1 MHHAVSTPPGSAAR
15 AALRDCIA
23 EAKDGDGLAPVTVAV
38 PSPYAG
44 LSLRR
49 LLGSEP
55 QGLVNV
61 AFIPLAR
68 IAELLGA
75 PSLAAAGRR
84 PLSPALRREAL
95 RVVLTRAGGLFSPI
109 AGHPTTIRSLDRT
122 LADLRPCDEDSLVQ
136 LEAASPRAKEIVHL
150 YRRLRSRLEGDFYD
164 DHDLGAA
171 AAEVVRAG
179 SPALADLG
187 QVIVFCPRRLTPA
200 TVALIE
206 ALGPAATVIET
217 VTEPGAHPAGD
228 VIVGCADPDEEVR
241 AAIRGV
247 MERLA
252 GPRHTPLH
260 RMAILH
266 PPAGRYAAR
275 LHQQLAAAGIPHNGP
290 AARSLAH
297 TLAGR
302 ALLGLLELCAGGL
315 GRNELATW
323 LASAPVIE
331 EAAGTAMVPAARWDT
346 LSRRAGVVAGPAQ
359 WRERL
364 DGLVVDF
371 RDRAQRVDS
380 EGDPDQ
386 RRRIERDIATV
397 ERLRHFVDELADAL
411 TPGLGETWEQL
422 SSWACG
428 LLDRYLGGADQ
439 HRHWPAD
446 EQEAFDEVRLVLGR
460 LAGLDHINPAVDFEA
475 FHHAVAQE
483 LGVPA
488 RRVGTFGD
496 GVFVGPLAAAWGTDF
511 DTVFILGLCEGGL
524 PRLGPDDAL
533 LPDRERRVV
542 PGLAL
547 RADRLADEQADYL
560 AALACAGERVLLWPR
575 ADLGSGRQCL
585 PSRWLLATASDM
597 AGRPVFSGDLAALA
611 FAGGHPVHDV
621 ASFESGLGNAAEPCS
636 PWDHDLASLVR
647 WRAAGG
653 DVAHHF
659 LVAGSPRLAAGL
671 AATLAR
677 EGDEFTRF
685 DGNVGPGVADA
696 LAAGAALSATSLQT
710 YATCPLKYL
719 LTKQLGLEAEEKP
732 EDLVTIGAMDKGTL
746 VHAILEDY
754 VVSLL
759 AGQPRSLDRLL
770 DLAETRFRQVQGR
783 GLTGRP
789 LLWSYER
796 QVMVRELTRFHALD
810 AGFTPLAAELAF
822 GMDGYEPV
830 TLTLPDGRSIGLR
843 GKADRVDTDETG
855 ALVVTDYKTGGANEY
870 GAIEGDPVDRGQKL
884 QLPLYGLAARQ
895 RFPGQGGGGPVR
907 SRYWVVSEKGAF
919 AEFGIDL
926 TPGVLDRF
934 TQVLG
939 VIVDGITA
947 GNFPARPGPPGW
959 KGPENCRFCDM
970 GPLCQQDRDRQ
981 WERKKAAPAL
991 AAYVELAEG
1000 ELPNG

>member
-1 MHHAVSTPPGSAAR
+1 MPHVVSTSPGSAAR
-15 AALRDCIA
+15 TALRECIA
-23 EAKDGDGLAPVTVAV
+23 AAKDGDALAPVTVAV

-55 QGLVNV
+55 RGLVNV

-68 IAELLGA
+68 VAELLGA

-95 RVVLTRAGGLFSPI
+95 RVELSRAGGLFGPI

-122 LADLRPCDEDSLVQ
+122 LADLRPCDEDSLAQ
-136 LEAASPRAKEIVHL
+136 LEAASPRSKEIVHL
-150 YRRLRSRLEGDFYD
+150 YRRLRSRLETDFYD
-164 DHDLGAA
+164 DHDLAAA
-171 AAEVVRAG
+171 AAEAVRAG

-187 QVIVFCPRRLTPA
+187 HLVVFCPRRLTPS

-206 ALGPAATVIET
+206 ALGPGATVIET
-217 VTEPGAHPAGD
+217 VTEAGAQPAGH

-241 AAIRGV
+241 SAIRGV
-247 MERLA
+247 MERLG
-252 GPRHTPLH
+252 GPRPTPIH

-266 PPAGRYAAR
+266 PPGGHYAAR
-275 LHQQLAAAGIPHNGP
+275 VHQQLAAAGILHNGP
-290 AARSLAH
+290 AARTLAH

-302 ALLGLLELCAGGL
+302 ALLGLLELCTGGL

-331 EAAGTAMVPAARWDT
+331 EAGGTAVVPAARWDT
-346 LSRRAGVVAGPAQ
+346 LSRRAGVVAGAAQ
-359 WRERL
+359 WKERL
-364 DGLVVDF
+364 DGLVVDSG
-371 RDRAQRVDS
+371 DKVQRADA

-411 TPGLGETWEQL
+411 TPGFGETWEQL
-422 SSWACG
+422 SNWACG
-428 LLDRYLGGADQ
+428 LLDRYLGGAGQ

-446 EQEAFDEVRLVLGR
+446 EQEAFGEVRLVLGR
-460 LAGLDHINPAVDFEA
+460 LTGLDHINPAVDFEA

-483 LGVPA
+483 LGAPA
-488 RRVGTFGD
+488 GRVGTFGD
-496 GVFVGPLAAAWGTDF
+496 GVFVAPLAAAWGTRF
-511 DTVFILGLCEGGL
+511 DTVFVLGLCEGSL
-524 PRLGPDDAL
+524 PRLGREDAL
-533 LPDRERRVV
+533 LPDRERAMAT
-542 PGLAL
+542 GLAL
-547 RADRLADEQADYL
+547 RADRLADEHADYL
-560 AALACAGERVLLWPR
+560 AALACADERVLLWPR
-575 ADLGSGRQCL
+575 ADLGSGRPCL
-585 PSRWLLATASDM
+585 PSRWLLATASHM
-597 AGRPVFSGDLAALA
+597 AGRPVFSGDLAVLA
-611 FAGGHPVHDV
+611 TAGAHPVHDV
-621 ASFESGLGNAAEPCS
+621 ASFESGLRHATEASS
-636 PWDHDLASLVR
+636 PWDLDLASLAR

-653 DVAHHF
+653 DAAHHF

-671 AATLAR
+671 AASLAR
-677 EGDEFTRF
+677 DSDEFTRF
-685 DGNVGPGVADA
+685 DGNVGAGVADA
-696 LAAGAALSATSLQT
+696 LAAGAVLSATSLQT

-759 AGQPRSLDRLL
+759 AGRPRSLDRLL
-770 DLAETRFRQVQGR
+770 DFAEARFREAQDR

-830 TLTLPDGRSIGLR
+830 TLTLPDGRSIGFR

-855 ALVVTDYKTGGANEY
+855 ALVVTDYKTGSANGY
-870 GAIEGDPVDRGQKL
+870 DAIEDDPVDRGRKL

-895 RFPGQGGGGPVR
+895 RFPGQDGGGPVR
-907 SRYWVVSEKGAF
+907 SRYWMVSEKGAF

-939 VIVDGITA
+939 VIVEGITA
-947 GNFPARPGPPGW
+947 GNFPARPGPADW

-970 GPLCQQDRDRQ
+970 GTLCQPDRDRQ

-991 AAYVELAEG
+991 TSYVDLAEG
-1000 ELPNG
+1000 ELPDG